1 MSVPLLFTLESSN
14 SENNANLNKKLN
26 TNSENYE
33 EKNKYKYMKDINNHV
48 TKQIYLFKDEILKDI
63 NEIIEKLFIKISSN
77 FKVINEELSKNSEKF
92 NFVNERIDKIKEK
105 IIKYEPY
112 EEKIKELFA
121 NEIKNEKN
129 MSSHLVKF
137 DDIKNEIR
145 QTFVEYEGILKKYKA
160 SDITEELVGDKRKFK
175 TYPELMKY
183 LYNNISSFN
192 SSKQRNNLEFV
203 GYKTKLDSTIAG
215 FKNQI
220 NSVIDSMQKFTK
232 NNIKESE
239 ERIKG
244 IINLFDERIVEIRSE
259 IKKNSI
265 EKIKKENNNF
275 FNEKVEEI
283 KKENNNFFNE
293 KVEEIKKIM
302 NRQKDSEILNFNCL
316 LKTIQNNFEEKISKY
331 NEKYHILKQ
340 DLDNFKLNEDKKFEL
355 LKEEKESN
363 KNNTN
368 QENMNPRT
376 DSKKNLTQKN
386 FYKLSQNLISNESSF
401 EKLKQNLLSSIR
413 NAINGKNSEIKI
425 HKEKK
430 YFENPNKSFDN
441 RIFEGKNISLI
452 KKKLEN
458 KTVKRTL
465 NKYAI
470 EKKINYFGDIK
481 DINNNEDAINKSMK
495 NKELPK
501 IEEFKKEDIVN
512 HFDSNQSSKI
522 KLKNLD
528 KKAKI
533 SSNFMNN
540 KERLQKKILSTTITL
555 RKKSIK
561 EKINDNTQTNL
572 NFTNYIP
579 EKKVNDYDISFK
591 PFKDFNKNKIVKI
604 EENKNLSQ
612 SNIKNSQ
619 TNKHS
624 EKITKIKQKS
634 SEYEYINSKG
644 EISNIIEMP
653 PPEEALH
660 KSIFTIKDI
669 YNDIDKSI

>member
-368 QENMNPRT
+368 QENMNPIT

-386 FYKLSQNLISNESSF
+386 FYRLSQNLISNESSF
-401 EKLKQNLLSSIR
+401 EKLKQNLLLSIR

-425 HKEKK
+425 YKEKK
-430 YFENPNKSFDN
+430 HFENPNKSFDN

-540 KERLQKKILSTTITL
+540 KEGLQKKILSTTITL

-561 EKINDNTQTNL
+561 EKINDKCTN
-572 NFTNYIP
+572 
-579 EKKVNDYDISFK
+579 
-591 PFKDFNKNKIVKI
+591 
-604 EENKNLSQ
+604 
-612 SNIKNSQ
+612 
-619 TNKHS
+619 
-624 EKITKIKQKS
+624 
-634 SEYEYINSKG
+634 
-644 EISNIIEMP
+644 
-653 PPEEALH
+653 
-660 KSIFTIKDI
+660 
-669 YNDIDKSI
+669 